1 MGKKGDI
8 IKIIALRR
16 FMFEKI
22 QEEEFAAMYPKE
34 VEKLLL
40 QVQKPG
46 RYVGGELN
54 STVKRREDV
63 EVRFAF
69 CFPDTYEIGMSH
81 LGIKILY
88 GAMNEV
94 PYFWCERVF
103 APWVDMEQKMM
114 EEEIPLYALE
124 SGDPVREFDFIGFT
138 LQYELSYTNVLNM
151 LKLAGIPLRSA
162 DRPDLFNLVV
172 GGGPCACNP
181 EPLADFFDLFF
192 LGDGEEV
199 DIEVME
205 LYRQCK
211 KGGKSKQE
219 FLQLAAQIEGVYVPS
234 LYRAEYNS
242 DGTVKRYVSLHGAP
256 ATVKKRVI
264 NDMDHAYYP
273 TSFPVPMIEVVFD
286 RISEEVLRGCI
297 RGCRFCQAGFLYR
310 PFREKS
316 IDTIDA
322 QCRALCASTGYD
334 EISLSSLSTSD
345 YSRLNELLDRLHRW
359 TEQEKVSLSL
369 PSLRVDGFS
378 PQLMERINSVR
389 KSGLTFAPEAG
400 SQRMRDV
407 INKNV
412 TEEELLHT
420 VNVAFS
426 EGWNRIKLYFM
437 LGLPTETMEDVLAI
451 VELGQKV
458 VDAFYSNPERHR
470 GKAVEVALSTAAF
483 VPKPFTP
490 FQWFGQDDMEILH
503 EKQKNL
509 KGSVRSKRLSVS
521 YHGAQT
527 SFLEAVFARGDRKL
541 CAVLEKA
548 VEWGFHFDGWDDCF
562 DFDKWLE
569 VFSACGIDPAFYAN
583 RQREFDEVFP
593 WDHLDYG
600 IRKEFLIE
608 ECRRAYQAETTP
620 NCREKCSNCGA
631 ACYKGGIC
639 VEKRKDPV

>member
-1 MGKKGDI
+1 
-8 IKIIALRR
+8 
-16 FMFEKI
+16 
-22 QEEEFAAMYPKE
+22 MYPKE
-34 VEKLLL
+34 IEKFLL

-46 RYVGGELN
+46 RYVGGEVN
-54 STVKRREDV
+54 AVVKDKKDV

-69 CFPDTYEIGMSH
+69 CFPDIYEIGMSH

-88 GAMNEV
+88 GAFNQV

-103 APWVDMEQKMM
+103 APWTDMEKQM
-114 EEEIPLYALE
+114 EEHHIPLYALE
-124 SGDPVREFDFIGFT
+124 SGDPVKEFDFIGFT
-138 LQYELSYTNVLNM
+138 LQYELSYTNVLRM
-151 LKLAGIPLRSA
+151 LELSGIPLRSA
-162 DRPDLFNLVV
+162 DRPELFNIVV

-199 DIEVME
+199 DMEVME

-211 KGGKSKQE
+211 KEGKDKQE
-219 FLQLAAQIEGVYVPS
+219 FLRLASQIEGVYVPS
-234 LYRAEYNS
+234 LYDVEYNP
-242 DGTVKRYVSLHGAP
+242 DGTVKRYIPQENAP
-256 ATVKKRVI
+256 ATIKKRVVL
-264 NDMDHAYYP
+264 DMDSAYYP
-273 TSFPVPMIEVVFD
+273 DSFPVPMIEVVHS

-316 IDTIDA
+316 IEVIDA

-345 YSRLNELLDRLHRW
+345 YSRLNELIDRLHQW
-359 TEQEKVSLSL
+359 TEKNKVSLSL

-378 PQLMERINSVR
+378 PELMERINSVR

-400 SQRMRDV
+400 SQRMRNV

-420 VNVAFS
+420 VNVAFT
-426 EGWNRIKLYFM
+426 EGWTRIKLYFM
-437 LGLPTETMEDVLAI
+437 IGLPTETMEDVLAI
-451 VELGQKV
+451 LELGRKV
-458 VDAFYSNPERHR
+458 VDAFYQNKEKPR
-470 GKAVEVALSTAAF
+470 GKPVEVALSAAAF

-490 FQWFGQDDMEILH
+490 FQWFGQDTMETLQK
-503 EKQKNL
+503 KQREL
-509 KGSVRSKRLSVS
+509 TGHVRSKRVSVN
-521 YHGAQT
+521 YHGAKT

-548 VEWGFHFDGWDDCF
+548 IALGLHFDGWDDCF
-562 DFDKWLE
+562 NFDKWME
-569 VFSACGIDPAFYAN
+569 AFSACGVDPDFYAT
-583 RQREFDEVFP
+583 RTRGLDEVFP

-600 IRKEFLIE
+600 VTKAFLQAE
-608 ECRRAYQAETTP
+608 YERAYQGITTP
-620 NCREKCSNCGA
+620 NCWEKCANCGA
-631 ACYKGGIC
+631 LCYKGGLC
-639 VEKRKDPV
+639 VEKRENVV